1 MKHLPMIIL
10 FMLLMNNISA
20 KAQSVTDS
28 IKIYKGA
35 FGNIYLKDG
44 KSLRGRTLYQVLSKN
59 PETLPHITAAKT
71 NNVYGNIFGG
81 AGGFILG
88 YQLGSSYTRT
98 SPNWFALGSGAV
110 LAALQIPFE
119 IARVKHTKK
128 AVLMYNNDI
137 LKTSSL
143 KPSYNIGLSNNG
155 ISLKITF

>member
-1 MKHLPMIIL
+1 MKHLPFLLFLLLII
-10 FMLLMNNISA
+10 FTTPV
-20 KAQSVTDS
+20 KAQLTIDS